1 MFSPILVVIVIFV
14 GILIGGV
21 GIGGVL
27 LVPSLK
33 YFGSVSMH
41 IAIPACMLGYI
52 VTGAIG
58 ALIYA
63 KHGTINWALAIKI
76 CFGAL
81 PGAYLGSVILPY
93 VSASILELAIGI
105 LILASGLDSLIRR
118 NKEFGS
124 RLPSSKTELISIGFI
139 TGIGSALTGTG
150 GPLLLI
156 PILLWRKTPVLIAIG
171 LSQAVQ
177 VPISLTATAG
187 NLLHSAVDFKLGL
200 ILGLIL
206 GTGAILG
213 AKLAHYLPVDL
224 LKKFVAM
231 LLVGVGLVILFD
243 TSLRG

>member
-1 MFSPILVVIVIFV
+1 LFSPVLVVIIIAV

-33 YFGSVSMH
+33 YIGSVPVH
-41 IAIPACMLGYI
+41 IAIPACMVGYI
-52 VTGAIG
+52 VTGLIG

-63 KHGTINWALAIKI
+63 KHGTINWSLAIKI
-76 CFGAL
+76 CIGAL
-81 PGAYLGSVILPY
+81 PGAYLGSFILPY
-93 VSASILELAIGI
+93 LPSAILELAIGI
-105 LILASGLDSLIRR
+105 LILASGLDTLIRQ
-118 NKEFGS
+118 KKQTET
-124 RLPSSKTELISIGFI
+124 RLPSSNTESVSIGFI

-156 PILLWRKTPVLIAIG
+156 PILLWRKAPILTAIG

-187 NLLHSAVDFKLGL
+187 NFMHSAVDFKLGL

-206 GTGAILG
+206 GAGAVAG
-213 AKLAHYLPVDL
+213 AKLAHYLPIDL
-224 LKKFVAM
+224 IKKFVAI
-231 LLVGVGLVILFD
+231 LLIGVGVFILFK
-243 TSLRG
+243 LNF